1 MIRMLDDKTRIRTI
15 DCIMVV
21 SFKKRRSGRLLNIE
35 VPSSDVCH
43 ASRLAAEYMQ
53 KYYPN
58 KGYREYG
65 ISHAT
70 VVEHAVTVME
80 RLSDAQAKFP
90 GQYGSRIEW
99 RQ

>member
-1 MIRMLDDKTRIRTI
+1 MMLLDSKTRIRTI

-35 VPSSDVCH
+35 VDSGDVCD
-43 ASRLAAEYMQ
+43 ASRKANAYVQ
-53 KYYPN
+53 KHYSN

-65 ISHAT
+65 ISHKT
-70 VVEHAVTVME
+70 VIEREYKVIE
-80 RLSDAQAKFP
+80 RLPVEQQKFP

-99 RQ
+99 RSV